1 MFLLFSWIGWE
12 GMIGWIW
19 TRLLSGNHGVRTAR
33 QWLNHVLP
41 TVLVLLRWAAPHS
54 IVKCWGT
61 WIYTNLTWIFR
72 IYLQNEFI
80 CWRPCYRKFKFEAL
94 LFLLSWLSVS
104 EMTWGH
110 YLLSNTLFLLLWIF
124 LENTIIV
131 EIDHLDTIKL
141 STVDW
146 CPTRLQQIWSL
157 CCRTL
162 IISEL
167 NLLKWQFLLANF
179 HYNILFE

>member
-72 IYLQNEFI
+72 IYLQMSSFAGGHVTENLNLRPFFSCCPGFLFQKWLEDII
-80 CWRPCYRKFKFEAL
+80 CCR
-94 LFLLSWLSVS
+94 
-104 EMTWGH
+104 
-110 YLLSNTLFLLLWIF
+110 TLFFCCCGFFSIT
-124 LENTIIV
+124 LEIN
-131 EIDHLDTIKL
+131 HLDTVKL

-162 IISEL
+162 II
-167 NLLKWQFLLANF
+167 
-179 HYNILFE
+179 

>member
-1 MFLLFSWIGWE
+1 MAKSCATNSFGF
-12 GMIGWIW
+12 
-19 TRLLSGNHGVRTAR
+19 V
-33 QWLNHVLP
+33 
-41 TVLVLLRWAAPHS
+41 RWAAPHS
-54 IVKCWGT
+54 IVKWWGK
-61 WIYTNLTWIFR
+61 
-72 IYLQNEFI
+72 FI
-80 CWRPCYRKFKFEAL
+80 CWIPCYIKFTFEAL